1 MMQAAMEVQPGSEQ
15 AAPVAAQTAPPVAPN
30 LYEQAG
36 SWLGE
41 AVPWLESH
49 RLLNNTLAAWAVAI
63 VAVSALF
70 IVLSAARGIVIVRA
84 KVLLRKR
91 QTPWL
96 ELALTLVSKTSVLII
111 AAGAL
116 AWGVKGLDLPSLF
129 DKATTIAVITLVG
142 LQAAIWATVVVDWA
156 LVLLLSKHM
165 HTTAES
171 AEKSLKASMAA
182 IRFLVLLAVYALV
195 FLIALDNLD
204 VDVTALITGMGIGGI
219 AVALAAQKIL
229 GDVFGSLSITLDK
242 PFEVGDFIV
251 MGDVKGT
258 VESIGIKT
266 TRLRALSGEQ
276 VVIANSDLLA
286 SRIQNFKRMSER
298 RCVFGI
304 GVTYQTPLDKVAA
317 ISGLIREAIESQP
330 NTRFDR
336 AHFTKFG
343 ASSLDFEAVYFMM
356 VPDYNAYMDT
366 QQAVN
371 LILAERFRDMG
382 VEFAYPT
389 QTVYVAKLDESPAKA

>member
-1 MMQAAMEVQPGSEQ
+1 MIQAALDVQQGSEQ
-15 AAPVAAQTAPPVAPN
+15 AAPVAAQAVAPTAPN

-36 SWLGE
+36 SWLGD
-41 AVPWLESH
+41 AVPWLESN

-96 ELALTLVSKTSVLII
+96 DLALKLVSKTSVLII

-116 AWGVKGLDLPSLF
+116 AWGIKGLDLPSLL

-156 LVLLLSKHM
+156 LVLVLSKHM
-165 HTTAES
+165 HTSTEG
-171 AEKSLKASMAA
+171 AEKALKASMAA
-182 IRFLVLLAVYALV
+182 IRFLVLLGVYSLL
-195 FLIALDNLD
+195 FLISLDNLN

-242 PFEVGDFIV
+242 PFEVGDSIV
-251 MGDVKGT
+251 VGSITGT

-266 TRLRALSGEQ
+266 TRLRAASGEQ

-286 SRIQNFKRMSER
+286 SRIQNFKRMTER
-298 RCVFGI
+298 RCSFNV
-304 GVTYQTPLDKVAA
+304 GVTYQTPLEKVRA
-317 ISGLIREAIESQP
+317 IPGLVREAIESQP
-330 NTRFDR
+330 NTQFDR

-343 ASSLDFEAVYFMM
+343 ASSLDFEAVYFMK

-371 LILAERFRDMG
+371 LILAERFRDLG

-389 QTVYVAKLDESPAKA
+389 QTVYVVKPGEPPAKA